1 MKEVFT
7 HQPLVRVT
15 RAGHTESVHYGSV
28 VVVDNQGQ
36 IIASLGDPDCRIFSR
51 SCCKPLQAIP
61 LFSHPHLSE
70 LGLTDAELAITCG
83 SHSGE
88 PRHLDVVRSIL
99 NKAACRQDAMQCGS
113 HVPMYF
119 EALGRK
125 PSNHD
130 VYSNLHHNCS
140 GKHAGMLAWCRL
152 SKVPLEDY
160 LQPGHQ
166 LQREI
171 LSAVAHFSGEPE
183 QHIEIAVDGCGAP
196 NFRLPLR
203 ALALA
208 YMRLCSSDS
217 DRIYG
222 TAPARVYQTMTQHPE
237 MIAGLRRIDLLL
249 MQMGGKQWLS
259 KVGAEAV
266 HTLGIKSKGY
276 GIAIKIADGGQ
287 RARSVVTIE
296 VLRQLGLLPELAH
309 SPLAEFARPEIRND
323 RDQVVGD
330 IQPVF
335 KLRIPA

>member
-1 MKEVFT
+1 
-7 HQPLVRVT
+7 VT

-28 VVVDNQGQ
+28 VVVDRQDQ
-36 IIASLGDPDCRIFSR
+36 IIAGIGDPDFPVFTR
-51 SCCKPLQAIP
+51 SCSKPLQAIP

-99 NKAACRQDAMQCGS
+99 DKATCRQDAMQCGS

-125 PSNHD
+125 PAHDD
-130 VYSNLHHNCS
+130 VYSSLHHNCS

-152 SKVPLEDY
+152 SNVPLQNY
-160 LQPGHQ
+160 LQSGHQ

-171 LSAVAHFSGEPE
+171 LRAVAHFSGVQE
-183 QHIEIAVDGCGAP
+183 QHIDIAVDGCGAP

-208 YMRLCSSDS
+208 YMRLSSSDS
-217 DRIYG
+217 DRLYG
-222 TAPARVYQTMTQHPE
+222 TAPAHVYQTMTQHPE

-249 MQMGGKQWLS
+249 MQRGAKQWLS

-266 HTLGIKSKGY
+266 HALGIKSKGY

-287 RARSVVTIE
+287 RARSVVTLE
-296 VLRQLGLLPELAH
+296 VLKQLGLLTDLAH

-323 RDQVVGD
+323 REQVVGD
-330 IQPVF
+330 IQPIF